1 MVRKTIVTLGK
12 YFNFKYF
19 LGNAAGLL
27 ARRGMMMGSQRS
39 GNAPVYSDDDSD
51 SDTEEYISNVH
62 K

>member
-1 MVRKTIVTLGK
+1 MLRWESISIS
-12 YFNFKYF
+12 NIF

-39 GNAPVYSDDDSD
+39 GIAPVYSDDDSD

>member
-1 MVRKTIVTLGK
+1 MMITLQWEGISIR
-12 YFNFKYF
+12 NI